1 MANDDPRSIEVVVMG
16 AGQAGLMMSWHLQ
29 RAGREHIVLE
39 RRETLGGGWQD
50 RWDGFR
56 LVSPNWISALPGF
69 AYDGDDP
76 DGFMPRDDIA
86 SRVARYADVIG
97 APVERST
104 AVIRLST
111 PPGGVAGRRFLV
123 ETSRGPLAADEVIVA
138 TGAFQVPRIPAV
150 GATISPRVAQVHAHH
165 YRSPAALPDGG
176 VLIVGSGQTGVQLA
190 EELQA
195 AGRDVVLATGRC
207 GRQVR
212 RYRGHDIFWWA
223 RQVVERGEEHGT
235 PLPRVDQLPD
245 PRLRFACN
253 AHLSG
258 HGGGHD
264 TNLRQTAI
272 DGIRLTGRLLAADGE
287 RLTFAPDLGANLAFA
302 DTWFDRQLRPLL
314 EAFAAADGIEL
325 GPDERTWPAFEPPEV
340 ETLDLA
346 AEGIATVLWTTGYAR
361 DDSWLALP
369 ILDEFGTP
377 RHMRGVSDVPGLSFL
392 GLLFQ
397 LDNGS
402 ANLIGMQRD
411 AAYLAGRW

>member
-1 MANDDPRSIEVVVMG
+1 MAGDDPRSIEVVVIG

-29 RAGREHIVLE
+29 RAGREHVVLE
-39 RRETLGGGWQD
+39 RRDTLGGGWQD
-50 RWDGFR
+50 RWDGFC

-69 AYDGDDP
+69 AYDGEDP
-76 DGFMPRDDIA
+76 DGYMPRDAIA
-86 SRVARYADVIG
+86 GRIARYAEVIG

-104 AVIRLST
+104 AVVGLSMPT
-111 PPGGVAGRRFLV
+111 GGVAGRRFLV
-123 ETSRGPLAADEVIVA
+123 QTSRGSLAADEVIVA

-150 GATISPRVAQVHAHH
+150 GATISRRITQVHAHD

-207 GRQVR
+207 GRQAR
-212 RYRGHDIFWWA
+212 RYRGHDIFWWF
-223 RQVVERGEEHGT
+223 RNVVERGERHGT
-235 PLPRVDQLPD
+235 ALPRVDQLPD

-264 TNLRQTAI
+264 TNLRQMAL
-272 DGIRLTGRLLAADGE
+272 DGIRLTGRLVAADGE

-302 DTWFDRQLRPLL
+302 DGWFDRQIRPLL
-314 EAFAAADGIEL
+314 EAFAAAEGIDL
-325 GPDERTWPAFEPPEV
+325 PPDDRAWSTHEPPEV

-346 AEGIATVLWTTGYAR
+346 AEGIGTVLWTTGYAR

-369 ILDEFGTP
+369 VFDEFGTP
-377 RHMRGVSDVPGLSFL
+377 RHVRGVSDVPGLSFL